1 MNKRKALYGLAAVPP
16 LVPLS
21 VYAYKALQRK
31 RCAAPRNYDVFLN
44 FRGPNTRTGFIDFLY
59 SSLVAAGFHVFRD
72 HDTLPIGEEI
82 ELELLQAI
90 RSCRIAIPIISE
102 QYFESNWCL
111 RELTEIMNCSVKHD
125 TSVFPIF
132 YKVDVVDIRRLHDNF
147 GEALLKPE
155 IQGRREDVTKWEKA
169 LRDVTYIRGWVSQT
183 IANGNEGELV
193 KIVVAR
199 VLNELKPTWIE
210 RLPLF
215 PIWMS
220 NHHISSLY
228 HYYLK
233 EKRRLRQCQVFL
245 AFRGCDTRYGFA
257 AYLYISLVA
266 AKISVFF
273 DDDMSIVGKVIS
285 DELINAIEHCKIS
298 IPILSPNFTSSQWCL
313 RELESMVICKK
324 TKGQKILPIF
334 YKVNP
339 SDVRNFSLSFESNF
353 FIHEERFGRDC
364 SERWKHALKEVG
376 SFKGWE
382 SEKIANGHEAV
393 LVKQVVEEVLRLL
406 KNPQTQDGHLHP
418 LDIDSFL
425 VSKL

>member
-1 MNKRKALYGLAAVPP
+1 M
-16 LVPLS
+16 
-21 VYAYKALQRK
+21 
-31 RCAAPRNYDVFLN
+31 C
-44 FRGPNTRTGFIDFLY
+44 
-59 SSLVAAGFHVFRD
+59 
-72 HDTLPIGEEI
+72 
-82 ELELLQAI
+82 
-90 RSCRIAIPIISE
+90 
-102 QYFESNWCL
+102 
-111 RELTEIMNCSVKHD
+111 
-125 TSVFPIF
+125 
-132 YKVDVVDIRRLHDNF
+132 
-147 GEALLKPE
+147 
-155 IQGRREDVTKWEKA
+155 
-169 LRDVTYIRGWVSQT
+169 
-183 IANGNEGELV
+183 
-193 KIVVAR
+193 
-199 VLNELKPTWIE
+199 
-210 RLPLF
+210 
-215 PIWMS
+215 
-220 NHHISSLY
+220 
-228 HYYLK
+228 
-233 EKRRLRQCQVFL
+233 
-245 AFRGCDTRYGFA
+245 
-257 AYLYISLVA
+257 
-266 AKISVFF
+266 FF

-339 SDVRNFSLSFESNF
+339 SDVRNLSLSFESNF

-393 LVKQVVEEVLRLL
+393 LVKQIVEKVLRLL